1 MYNGKHYANRIK
13 TTIDAI
19 GEAVTITYKKRKG
32 YDPISGETYQD
43 FTIDNFKMLIR
54 KTDKTDYEKLPEGL
68 RDKDIRKVFFY
79 QDLPLQDITIIR
91 PYNNKEYKIVVP
103 PVENLFNGV
112 NIYNVAFI
120 ALKDVQV

>member
-1 MYNGKHYANRIK
+1 MYNGEHYANRIK
-13 TTIDAI
+13 TTIDTI

-32 YDPISGETYQD
+32 YDTISGENYKD
-43 FTIDNFKMLIR
+43 FNIDNFKMLIR